1 MAKISPKKIPM
12 REQPAKERVRN
23 FNEVPFGY
31 SIEEA
36 VQEAKRCIQCKN
48 PGCIAGCPVEIDIP
62 GFIKFISEKKF
73 KEGINLLKEKNI
85 LPAICGRVC
94 PQEEQCEKV
103 CVVGV
108 KNEPVAIGR
117 LERFLADWEREQG
130 EIEIPP
136 KPKSSGKKVAI
147 VGAGPAGIT
156 AAADLVRW
164 GHKVDMFE
172 ALHQPGGVL
181 VYGIP
186 EFRLP
191 KEIVFGEID
200 YLKKLGV
207 RLFTDSVIGKVK
219 SIDELLKEY
228 DALFLGTGAGLPWFL
243 EVPGENLNGIYSAN
257 EYLTRANLMKA
268 YLFPK
273 YKTPIV
279 KGKRV
284 ATVGGGNVAM
294 DCARTALRLG
304 AEKSIIIYRRSKNEM
319 PARNEEIHHA
329 EEEGVVFQLLSNPA
343 AFHRNEQNWVTEVE
357 CIRMKLGEPDDS
369 GRRRP
374 VPIPNANFRMPIDVA
389 VIAIGNSP
397 NPLIPSTTPDIE
409 TGKWGN
415 IIADPETGKTS
426 KKGVFAGGDVATGAA
441 TVILA
446 MGAGKKAARGI
457 DEFLQTGVW

>member
-1 MAKISPKKIPM
+1 M
-12 REQPAKERVRN
+12 REQPAKERIRN

-36 VQEAKRCIQCKN
+36 VQEAKRCIQCKK
-48 PGCIAGCPVEIDIP
+48 PSCIAGCPVEIDIP
-62 GFIKFISEKKF
+62 GFIRLIAEKDF
-73 KEGINLLKEKNI
+73 KGGINLLKEKNI

-156 AAADLVRW
+156 TAADLVRW

-200 YLKKLGV
+200 YLRKLGV

-228 DALFLGTGAGLPWFL
+228 DGLFLGTGAGLPWFL

-257 EYLTRANLMKA
+257 EYLTRTNLMKA

-279 KGKRV
+279 RGKRV

-294 DCARTALRLG
+294 DCARSALRLG
-304 AEKSIIIYRRSKNEM
+304 AEKSIIIYRRSRNEM
-319 PARNEEIHHA
+319 PARDEEIHHA

-343 AFHRNEQNWVTEVE
+343 AFHGNEQKWVTEVE

-374 VPIPNANFRMPIDVA
+374 VPIPDANFRMPIDVA